1 MLARRNFLKVSL
13 AAGGG
18 MLLTATIPML
28 AKAATLGRP
37 GPDVVGLN
45 AYVRIAPDGKVTVT
59 AKNPEV
65 GQGVKMMLPM
75 LIAEELDADW
85 ASVQIEQADLDKRYP
100 GQVAGGSTATPTN
113 WLPMRQV
120 GAAGR
125 QMLIAAAAAQWSV
138 PASECETAPG
148 QVLHKASGRVLSYG
162 ALATQAA
169 TMPVPD
175 LGSLKLKDP
184 KTFRI
189 IGQPTRNI
197 EVPRIVTGQPIFG
210 IDVSVPGMLY
220 AVFQKCDVHGGKL
233 VGSNVADIRKLP
245 GVRAAF
251 EVKGGNNLRG
261 LLDGVAVVADS
272 WWQANRAR
280 QQLEITWDEGDIAG
294 QSTADFAAT
303 ALRMSKGDPESIL
316 RKDGDANA
324 AFGKATHVVE
334 AAYSYPFLSHT
345 DLEPQNCTAHVQ
357 DGRIEIWAPT
367 QNPAPGSA
375 LVAATLGVPESTIKV
390 HMIRA
395 GGGFGRRLS
404 NDYMVEAAWISKV
417 AGAPVKLLWTR
428 EDDMRHDF
436 YRPAGFHFFKA
447 GVDANGQLIAFRD
460 HFVTFSQD
468 GAVAASA
475 DLGPAEYPARM
486 VDNLEFG
493 VSMIPLRAPTG
504 PMRAPRSNGFG
515 FAFQSFLDEVAHA
528 AGVDPVQF
536 AHNILG
542 APRLLPDPP
551 MPRRGPGFDTGRMRG
566 VIDLVVEKSG
576 WGKQAL
582 PNGTGMGLAYYF
594 SHLGYFAEVVKATV
608 SSAGEITVDKVWVVG
623 DIGSQIIN
631 PLNAENQ
638 AQGAALDGIGQAL
651 GQGLT
656 IKGGRVVEGNFDSVL
671 PLRMRQAPPVE
682 VHFLVTDHPPTGLG
696 EPALPPALPALANA
710 IFAATGKRVRS
721 LPLKDQDLSSTA

>member
-1 MLARRNFLKVSL
+1 M
-13 AAGGG
+13 
-18 MLLTATIPML
+18 
-28 AKAATLGRP
+28 
-37 GPDVVGLN
+37 
-45 AYVRIAPDGKVTVT
+45 
-59 AKNPEV
+59 KNPEV

-100 GQVAGGSTATPTN
+100 GQTAGGSTATPLN

-148 QVLHKASGRVLSYG
+148 QVLHKASNRSLSYG

-233 VGSNVADIRKLP
+233 VRSNAADISKLP

-294 QSTADFAAT
+294 QNTADFAAT
-303 ALRMSKGDPESIL
+303 AVRMSKGASESIL
-316 RKDGDANA
+316 RKDGDANT
-324 AFGKATHVVE
+324 AFGKATHVLE

-357 DGRIEIWAPT
+357 DGKIEIWAPT

-390 HMIRA
+390 HMVRA

-436 YRPAGFHFFKA
+436 YRPAGYHFFKG
-447 GVDANGQLIAFRD
+447 GVDANGQLIAFSD
-460 HFVTFSQD
+460 HFVTFSED

-515 FAFQSFLDEVAHA
+515 FAFQSFLDELAHE

-566 VIDLVVEKSG
+566 VIDLVAEKSG

-582 PNGTGMGLAYYF
+582 PKGTGMGLAYYF

-608 SSAGEITVDKVWVVG
+608 SSAGEITVDNVWVVG

-638 AQGAALDGIGQAL
+638 AQGAALDGISQAL

-656 IKGGRVVEGNFDSVL
+656 IKDGRVVEGNFDSVL

-710 IFAATGKRVRS
+710 IFAATGKRIRT